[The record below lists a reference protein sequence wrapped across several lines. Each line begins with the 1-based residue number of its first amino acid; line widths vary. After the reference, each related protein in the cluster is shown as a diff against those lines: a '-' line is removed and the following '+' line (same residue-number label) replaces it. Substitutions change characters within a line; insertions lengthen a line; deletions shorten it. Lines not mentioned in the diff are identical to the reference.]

1 MSEGICVLNADP
13 VEWLRREVNT
23 KKKLLLPGG

>member
-1 MSEGICVLNADP
+1 MSEGICVLNADS
-13 VEWLRREVNT
+13 VEWLGREVDT